1 MKQQGSVDHLR
12 SPAGAE
18 NKVKYRLPHS
28 GSTAKRLAKLG
39 DALKELKAHSHA
51 STQSVNQLLNAMS
64 QLNAMA
70 LLDPNEANLQAQ
82 LRQFFK
88 PAAKEQA
95 ADAGATPDT
104 LEAEHSEVFEHSDQ
118 LVQAIDKLTSAITSL
133 ELSPAVVVNSAQQ
146 AASVPQPMA
155 TAAQFVAPQLSAPQQ
170 ATHLEVNGAAAAP
183 SASVA
188 GPLSTQQNTVSVA
201 PATGISTE
209 LGQLTTLAPQLGEAS
224 GLPTVVA
231 QFKATLPALQ
241 QLDLGGML
249 AGDLQ
254 AIQAALPVLL
264 DVADI
269 PGLQKTL
276 AAELPAMA
284 QLDLA
289 GVLQGD
295 LQSLLEVTP
304 GVLTELGLDGASGAV
319 TRALPALKQ
328 LDMAGIVSGDL
339 SSLLDQAPQVFSAL
353 DMPGAARSMANILP
367 ALQKIDAQGV
377 LSGDLTSLVET
388 APELFNAFGMNEVAT
403 LFEQHSGLIQKL
415 DVKGLMNGDLSSLS
429 EVVPEVFEALNMP
442 GAAQAMQK
450 AMPVFAKLDPAAL
463 VEGDLSSLLHA
474 TPEVMRAFELDE
486 VADKFQAAIPGLTK
500 LDMKGIAQ
508 GDLSSLMSAAPELA
522 DALQLGDAGQLIGAA
537 LPVLQKFD
545 VDGLL
550 AGDLSSLIEAG
561 PELLHEL
568 GMGDAANLLQQHAG
582 VVQKLDVKGLM
593 NGDLTSLGAAAPE
606 LFNALNMPGAAQVME
621 KAMPVLG
628 KLDASAM
635 MKGDLSSLL
644 DVAPELFE
652 VLELGDVGAV
662 MQSALPALQKFDLDG
677 LMSGDLSSLAQAGP
691 ELLNAFGMKDA
702 ASLLQQH
709 SGIFE
714 QLNIKGVMDGDLS
727 SLVDIAPDVFS
738 ALGMDDAASFMEQHE
753 AVFKQLDVPGLLQ
766 GDLSSLGDA
775 ASQWLSDSGLFGDS
789 SEEGGQAGDA
799 QGEPDQSDVASD
811 SEYADSEDAAYE
823 EFDEYDLLDEAEQ
836 DDEQKDQDKKKKDKK
851 NKKKPGKGRNKGKK
865 GKGKGAKGKGKGA
878 KGKGNTRK
886 DVSARPGKTRA
897 KPGKSHP
904 KPKPKPKPKQSKL
917 GNVMRQL
924 DKGSQSPQKMTANSP
939 KNAKLGQFAGKKGGF
954 LSRLPGAKLFGKMAA
969 PLSAVMGAVDV
980 ATTLSDDTLTAQQK
994 TQQLGT
1000 AVGGAGGAWAG
1011 AAAGA
1016 ALGSVIPG
1024 IGTAVGGLI
1033 GGALGAMGGESV
1045 GGWLGDKLGGW
1056 FEDDPDPELSTDMV
1070 SEEVEEA
1077 AIATSELHPEP
1088 VTPEQSDIKPGDL
1101 ANQASSNVLLQGLA
1115 GPLGPVMSLTSTLF
1129 GDSKVANE
1137 PASAEAELPN
1147 EAPGGL
1153 LNEVGSNALLQGL
1166 AGPLGPVM
1174 SLTSKLFG
1182 EGKSTTEPASTE
1194 AKLAGKTP
1202 GGSLS
1207 EIGSNALLQGLAG
1220 PLGPVM
1226 SLTSKLFGEGKSTTE
1241 PASTEAKLAGKT
1253 PGGSLSDIGSNV
1265 LLQGLAG
1272 PLGPVMSLTSKLFGE
1287 GKSTTEPAAT
1297 ETELAGKTP
1306 GGSLNEI
1313 GSNTLLKGLT
1323 GPFGSIMS
1331 LFAQPQ
1337 GNQKTDKARVPLG
1350 TSGKSVKSR
1359 MSGTVAKALNSPGIG
1374 MSSQFG
1380 PLFNESADAAQAS
1393 EASLFEPG
1401 TRASKNGQQ
1410 PARPGFKLPVA
1421 ANDSA
1426 FLAQQSQLKTPVDGV
1441 LGALGITAGPLG
1453 AALQL
1458 AQGGQSQAASAGAA
1472 QSGPGGSLVSKVL
1485 GMALGP
1491 VGGAATSLLGGWF
1504 NQGAGQEGAE
1514 GLHSLVLPDSP
1525 ATNSDGASSV
1535 FTQAEGFI
1543 KNQFINPFNL
1553 VAGTASAY
1561 AGLKGQQH
1569 NPVHK
1574 VAKIGNLA
1582 GDALNYHTVWQA
1594 ANDDALSGSQKSG
1607 VIGGTLG
1614 GMFSAKAV
1622 SGLMENSRNP
1632 WLKMAAPLAGFATN
1646 ALVGSQVSSWFGDEP
1661 KANAKG
1667 NVTAQT
1673 ALPFDPDALWH
1684 LSDSDAT
1691 SSTPESSHFAS
1702 DNRTAQVTVNANIT
1716 VNARS
1721 GEQAQDIAIQVK
1733 QLLEQQQQQAI
1744 LDLNAGYFNH
1754 VA

>member
-104 LEAEHSEVFEHSDQ
+104 LEAEQSEVFEHSDQ

-133 ELSPAVVVNSAQQ
+133 DLSPAVVVNSAHE
-146 AASVPQPMA
+146 AASVPQPIA
-155 TAAQFVAPQLSAPQQ
+155 TAAQFVTPQSSAPQQ

-201 PATGISTE
+201 PATGASAE
-209 LGQLTTLAPQLGEAS
+209 LGQLTALAPQLGEAS

-403 LFEQHSGLIQKL
+403 VFEQHSGLIQKL

-537 LPVLQKFD
+537 LPALQKFD

-550 AGDLSSLIEAG
+550 AGDLSSLVEAG
-561 PELLHEL
+561 PELLHGL
-568 GMGDAANLLQQHAG
+568 GMGDAANLLQQHAS

-593 NGDLTSLGAAAPE
+593 NGDLTSLGQAAPE
-606 LFNALNMPGAAQVME
+606 LFKSLNMPGAAQVME
-621 KAMPVLG
+621 KAMPMLG
-628 KLDASAM
+628 KLDAAAM

-644 DVAPELFE
+644 DVAPELFD
-652 VLELGDVGAV
+652 VLELSDVGSV

-714 QLNIKGVMDGDLS
+714 QLDIKGVMDGDLS

-738 ALGMDDAASFMEQHE
+738 ALGMSDAAAFIQQHE

-789 SEEGGQAGDA
+789 SEEGAQAGDA

-1033 GGALGAMGGESV
+1033 GGGRGAMGGESV

-1056 FEDDPDPELSTDMV
+1056 FEDDPEPELSTDMV

-1101 ANQASSNVLLQGLA
+1101 ANQASSNALLQDLA
-1115 GPLGPVMSLTSTLF
+1115 VPLGPVVSM
-1129 GDSKVANE
+1129 
-1137 PASAEAELPN
+1137 
-1147 EAPGGL
+1147 
-1153 LNEVGSNALLQGL
+1153 
-1166 AGPLGPVM
+1166 
-1174 SLTSKLFG
+1174 TSKRFG

-1194 AKLAGKTP
+1194 TELAGKTP

-1226 SLTSKLFGEGKSTTE
+1226 SLTSKRFGEDKSTTEPAATEAELAGKTPGGSLSEIGSNALLQGLAGPLGSVMSLTSKLFGEGKSTTE
-1241 PASTEAKLAGKT
+1241 PASTEAELAGKA
-1253 PGGSLSDIGSNV
+1253 PSGSLSEVGSNA

-1287 GKSTTEPAAT
+1287 GKSTTGPAAT
-1297 ETELAGKTP
+1297 EAELAGKAP
-1306 GGSLNEI
+1306 SGSLSEV
-1313 GSNTLLKGLT
+1313 GSNALLQGLA
-1323 GPFGSIMS
+1323 GPLGPMMS
-1331 LFAQPQ
+1331 LFAQRQ
-1337 GNQKTDKARVPLG
+1337 ARQETGKANVR
-1350 TSGKSVKSR
+1350 SAKSIKSR
-1359 MSGTVAKALNSPGIG
+1359 LSGQVAKA
-1374 MSSQFG
+1374 
-1380 PLFNESADAAQAS
+1380 FNGRGADAPLTAKSQKNTTVLQS
-1393 EASLFEPG
+1393 EL
-1401 TRASKNGQQ
+1401 
-1410 PARPGFKLPVA
+1410 PGFKLPVA
-1421 ANDSA
+1421 ANDSE
-1426 FLAQQSQLKTPVDGV
+1426 FQAQQSQLKTPVDGV

-1458 AQGGQSQAASAGAA
+1458 AQGGQSQPASGGAA

-1514 GLHSLVLPDSP
+1514 GLHDLVLPDSP

-1561 AGLKGQQH
+1561 AGLKGQ
-1569 NPVHK
+1569 PRSPAHK
-1574 VAKIGNLA
+1574 VAKVGNLA
-1582 GDALNYHTVWQA
+1582 GDALNYHTLWQA
-1594 ANDDALSGSQKSG
+1594 ANDDALSGSQKAG

-1622 SGLMENSRNP
+1622 SGLMEKSRNP

-1673 ALPFDPDALWH
+1673 APPFDPDALWH
-1684 LSDSDAT
+1684 LSDSEAVR
-1691 SSTPESSHFAS
+1691 SASESSHLAS
-1702 DNRTAQVTVNANIT
+1702 DNRSAQVTVNANIT